1 MGEGA
6 VNGLSSLSTSSA
18 SDNEGKDCLPPSS
31 FPEVRRE
38 SGGEMYPLVLTA
50 EDDEGNVSGGG
61 GGASNVVGLIGEA
74 VEILARAMDGCRW
87 WN

>member
-6 VNGLSSLSTSSA
+6 VNGLSSLSSSA
-18 SDNEGKDCLPPSS
+18 SCNDGKDCLPSS
-31 FPEVRRE
+31 FPEVRRD
-38 SGGEMYPLVLTA
+38 SGGEMYPFVLMA
-50 EDDEGNVSGGG
+50 EDDEGNGSGGG

-74 VEILARAMDGCRW
+74 VEILARAIDGCRW